1 VYAIQSPSPG
11 SLPEWTV
18 ENLATLYLE
27 AIREIQPAGPY
38 LLGGWSMGGIV
49 AFEMA
54 RQSGSAPLLLMIDV
68 APPGRGEAGEPDPQK
83 ELAGFAEDLK
93 RLGGIEAP
101 EAMEA
106 AFALFQANRR
116 ALQAY
121 RPRSFEGR
129 ALLIRAEATAEA
141 DRSGRFEAWRDL
153 ITGGAEIQVLPGD
166 HYSLLREPRLAEAL
180 MSST

>member
-1 VYAIQSPSPG
+1 
-11 SLPEWTV
+11 
-18 ENLATLYLE
+18 
-27 AIREIQPAGPY
+27 
-38 LLGGWSMGGIV
+38 
-49 AFEMA
+49 
-54 RQSGSAPLLLMIDV
+54 MIDV
-68 APPGRGEAGEPDPQK
+68 APPGQGEVKEPDPQR
-83 ELAGFAEDLK
+83 ELAGFAEDLR

-101 EAMEA
+101 EAMES

-141 DRSGRFEAWRDL
+141 DRSGRFEAWREL